1 MRGGVRDE
9 KGRNELKIISDS
21 LEPVIERWDDPGDYP
36 NNVASAPL
44 PSHDCVAAVEGE
56 VVVELEPAD
65 FLPGSDMDVTEA
77 LDLPHGIRVKRWGME
92 YRQGTSEEGLGM
104 KVVLT
109 VEEFDAGEVEREE
122 PE

>member
-1 MRGGVRDE
+1 LRGGVRDE

-56 VVVELEPAD
+56 VVVELEPGD

-77 LDLPHGIRVKRWGME
+77 LDLPHGIKVRKWRV
-92 YRQGTSEEGLGM
+92 EGRI
-104 KVVLT
+104 VRAAIHAVLT
-109 VEEFDAGEVEREE
+109 VEEFDAEEVEVEPAWEE
-122 PE
+122 D